1 MINPYAWRTS
11 QSENNIAFIKRKQ
24 YNMFLNNMGHEK
36 ALTFASESLNVK
48 NLRQIQYER
57 EREHA

>member
-1 MINPYAWRTS
+1 
-11 QSENNIAFIKRKQ
+11 
-24 YNMFLNNMGHEK
+24 MFLNNMGHEK